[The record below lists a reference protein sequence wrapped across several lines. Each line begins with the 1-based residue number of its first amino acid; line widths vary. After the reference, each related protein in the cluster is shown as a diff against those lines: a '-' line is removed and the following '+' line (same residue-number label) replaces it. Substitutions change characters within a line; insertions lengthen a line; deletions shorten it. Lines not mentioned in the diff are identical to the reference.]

1 MYFESLF
8 TNSPDGIL
16 LSTDDGEIL
25 RANPAA
31 CAALGRTEA
40 ELLRAIAPTW
50 LLSM

>member
-31 CAALGRTEA
+31 CAALAVNDKEVVHRG
-40 ELLRAIAPTW
+40 
-50 LLSM
+50 